1 MIFKSIKILTKNW
14 MNGEREH
21 VQKLARTSSFKKI
34 TIVKRPKKNSPLKK
48 TTIIRKQPI
57 AMEMFLNFHLLSI
70 IISGKIKNRNFEKK
84 V

>member
-14 MNGEREH
+14 MNGEREQ

-34 TIVKRPKKNSPLKK
+34 TIVKRPKTKFPIKKNHNNKK
-48 TTIIRKQPI
+48 TTYCNGD
-57 AMEMFLNFHLLSI
+57 FLNFHLLSI
-70 IISGKIKNRNFEKK
+70 IFSGKIKNRNFENK